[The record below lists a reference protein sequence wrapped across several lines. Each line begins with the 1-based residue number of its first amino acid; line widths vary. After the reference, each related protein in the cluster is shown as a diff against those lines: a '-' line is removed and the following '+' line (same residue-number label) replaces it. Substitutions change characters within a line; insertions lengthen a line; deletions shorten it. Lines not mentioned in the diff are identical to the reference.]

1 MAELVDLIGKLKKY
15 YTFTKYEVRGYVIAI
30 LAIAFIISFGHWGDE
45 KFDLTAGLFNLF
57 NSILI
62 VALSILIHDAGQ
74 RIWGLAIGYKIEFK
88 MWTLGP
94 VLGLVVAFINN
105 GRIEYLWVI
114 LPGTF
119 MLHHLAGHRLGFFRY
134 GINIIGQSM
143 VALAGPLFTLML
155 IILLKILYAISPNP
169 LLQKAIIFNI
179 IYNIT
184 NMFPIPVLDGG
195 KIFFG
200 SRMIYAFVMP
210 AMIVA
215 TVLMMIDIPVFFAVV
230 LSLLVGVIL
239 WLWYY
244 VSFERKVW
252 KGP

>member
-1 MAELVDLIGKLKKY
+1 MAELVDLIDKLKKY
-15 YTFTKYEVRGYVIAI
+15 YTFTKYEVRGYAIAI
-30 LAIAFIISFGHWGDE
+30 LAIAFIISFREWGANQ
-45 KFDLTAGLFNLF
+45 FDLAAGLFNLF

-62 VALSILIHDAGQ
+62 VAMSVLVHDAGQ

-88 MWTLGP
+88 MWTFGV
-94 VLGLVVAFINN
+94 VLGLILAFVTN
-105 GRIEYLWVI
+105 GKFWLII
-114 LPGTF
+114 PGTF

-155 IILLKILYAISPNP
+155 IILLKILYALSPNP
-169 LLQKAIIFNI
+169 LLQKAIMFNI

-184 NMFPIPVLDGG
+184 NMLPIPVLDGG

-215 TVLMMIDIPVFFAVV
+215 TILMMIDIPVFFSVV

>member
-1 MAELVDLIGKLKKY
+1 MAELVDLMDKLKKY
-15 YTFTKYEVRGYVIAI
+15 YTFTKYEIRGYAIAI
-30 LAIAFIISFGHWGDE
+30 LAIAFIISFGQWGDK

-62 VALSILIHDAGQ
+62 VALSILVHDAGQ

-88 MWTLGP
+88 MWTFGI
-94 VLGLVVAFINN
+94 VLGLIVAFINN

-155 IILLKILYAISPNP
+155 IILLKILYALYPNP
-169 LLQKAIIFNI
+169 LLQRAIIFNI
-179 IYNIT
+179 FYNIT
-184 NMFPIPVLDGG
+184 NMLPIPVLDGG

-210 AMIVA
+210 AMIAA
-215 TVLMMIDIPVFFAVV
+215 TILMVIDIPVFFAVV
-230 LSLLVGVIL
+230 LSLLVGIIL

>member
-1 MAELVDLIGKLKKY
+1 MAELVDLIDKLKKY
-15 YTFTKYEVRGYVIAI
+15 YTFTKYEVRGYAIAI
-30 LAIAFIISFGHWGDE
+30 LAIAFIISFREWGAGQ
-45 KFDLTAGLFNLF
+45 FDLTAGLFNLF

-62 VALSILIHDAGQ
+62 VALSILVHDAGQ

-88 MWTLGP
+88 MWSFGV
-94 VLGLVVAFINN
+94 VLGLILAFVTN
-105 GRIEYLWVI
+105 GKFWLII
-114 LPGTF
+114 PGTF

-155 IILLKILYAISPNP
+155 IILLKILYAINPNP
-169 LLQKAIIFNI
+169 LLQKAIMFNI

-184 NMFPIPVLDGG
+184 NMLPIPVLDGG

-215 TVLMMIDIPVFFAVV
+215 TVLMMVDIPVFFAVV

-239 WLWYY
+239 WIWYY